1 MFRSFSLV
9 DFAEWPGMS
18 INIIS
23 FLLFNQTPNGF
34 RSKFVH
40 QANQAR
46 VNDSDYKGFAY
57 DAAWLVALALNRSTQ
72 KLGTNVFLDTI
83 PFGDKNVS
91 DLIKE
96 SLLSTEFL
104 GVTVSVGF

>member
-1 MFRSFSLV
+1 M
-9 DFAEWPGMS
+9 
-18 INIIS
+18 
-23 FLLFNQTPNGF
+23 
-34 RSKFVH
+34 
-40 QANQAR
+40 
-46 VNDSDYKGFAY
+46 NDSDYKGFAY
-57 DAAWLVALALNRSTQ
+57 DAAWLVALALNRSAQ
-72 KLGTNVFLDTI
+72 KLGPKDFLDTL